1 MFSTAIV
8 RTPGKSMINGL
19 TTAHL
24 GVPDYER
31 ALVQHQSYIK
41 ALTECGLNVT
51 VMPADE
57 DFPDSTFVEDAALL
71 TLYCAI
77 ITNPGA
83 ASRKGETLK
92 IREAVSRFY
101 SDIEEISEPG
111 SVEAGDVL
119 MVGEHYYIGL
129 SGRTNLAGSNQLI
142 RILENYGMTGSI
154 IELEHVLHLK
164 TGVAY
169 LEHNNLIVSGEFVNK
184 PEFAGFN
191 KIVVPNKEAY
201 AANCIWVN
209 DTVLVPAGYPVTAR
223 KISDLGYSV
232 VEIEMTEF
240 QKLDGG
246 LSCLSLRF

>member
-1 MFSTAIV
+1 MFANAIV
-8 RTPGKSMINGL
+8 RKPGKSMINGL

-24 GVPDYER
+24 GVPDYEL

-41 ALTECGLNVT
+41 ALTDCGLKVT
-51 VMPADE
+51 VLPADE

-71 TLYCAI
+71 TAHCAI

-101 SDIEEISEPG
+101 SDIEKISEPG

-142 RILENYGMTGSI
+142 RILENYGMTGST

-169 LEHNNLIVSGEFVNK
+169 LEHNNLVVSGEFVNK

-209 DTVLVPAGYPVTAR
+209 ETVLVPAGYPITAS

>member
-1 MFSTAIV
+1 MFANAIV
-8 RTPGKSMINGL
+8 RKPGKSMINGL

-24 GVPDYER
+24 GVPDYEL

-41 ALTECGLNVT
+41 ALTDCGLKVT
-51 VMPADE
+51 VLPADE

-71 TLYCAI
+71 TAHCAI

-101 SDIEEISEPG
+101 SDIEKIREPG

-142 RILENYGMTGSI
+142 RILENYGMTGST

-169 LEHNNLIVSGEFVNK
+169 LEHNNLIVSGEFVNR
-184 PEFAGFN
+184 PEFTGFN
-191 KIVVPNKEAY
+191 KIVVPNAEAY

-209 DTVLVPAGYPVTAR
+209 DTVLVPAGYPITAS

>member
-169 LEHNNLIVSGEFVNK
+169 LEHNNLVVSGEFVNK
-184 PEFAGFN
+184 REFAGFD
-191 KIVVPNKEAY
+191 KIVVPDEEAY

-209 DTVLVPAGYPVTAR
+209 DTVLVPAGYPITAS